1 MDKSIISQ
9 VPLFSTLPSAEL
21 DMLAAELR
29 EVDYPPDTVLFREG
43 DRGDKFYIVVDGG
56 IEILKAMDSANERLL
71 AVRGTGEFIGEMSL
85 LNRDGLRTAS
95 ARTQGQ
101 TRVLEMSRANFDEL
115 LHQKPSI
122 AYEMLRVLSSRLRE
136 AHNESIKELKEK
148 NRKLTEAYA
157 NLKAAQEQI
166 IEKEIM
172 DRELMQARDIQVS
185 MLPRVL
191 PKIEGLDLGAS
202 MVPARMVGGDFFDAI
217 PLGKDR
223 IGLVVGDVSGKGVPA
238 ALFMA
243 LTRSLLRAE
252 SGPSISP
259 EKALRRVNRHLLG
272 MNANDMF
279 VTILY
284 GVLNRKTHKFVYVR
298 AGHELPLVW
307 SEEGQLTK
315 PEIGRGQLMGIF
327 PDPVLET
334 QSLSLPPGSTL
345 LIYTD
350 GVTEAR
356 NEQEQFF
363 GEEGLIAAVPDLLNK
378 SAQEICDAL
387 VQILTDYHGEAP
399 QADDITLIT
408 ARSLLQQ

>member
-1 MDKSIISQ
+1 MDKFIISQ

-29 EVDYPPDTVLFREG
+29 EVDYPSANVLFREG
-43 DRGDKFYIVVDGG
+43 DRGDKFYIVVHGA
-56 IEILKAMDSANERLL
+56 IEILKAMDTPNERLL

-101 TRVLEMSRANFDEL
+101 TRVLEMSRADFDEL

-122 AYEMLRVLSSRLRE
+122 AYEMLRVLSSRLRA

-172 DRELMQARDIQVS
+172 DRELMQAREIQVS
-185 MLPRVL
+185 MLPSVL
-191 PKIEGLDLGAS
+191 PRMEGLDLGAN
-202 MVPARMVGGDFFDAI
+202 MVAARMVGGDFFDVI
-217 PLGKDR
+217 PLDEDR
-223 IGLVVGDVSGKGVPA
+223 LGLVVGDVSGKGVPA

-252 SGPSISP
+252 SSPAASP
-259 EKALRRVNRHLLG
+259 EKVLRRVNHHLLG
-272 MNANDMF
+272 MNAKDMF

-284 GVLNRKTHKFVYVR
+284 GVLNRQTHNFVYVR

-307 SEEGQLTK
+307 DADGTLTT
-315 PEIGRGQLMGIF
+315 PEIGSGQLMGIF
-327 PDPVLET
+327 PNPILET
-334 QSLSLPPGSTL
+334 QTLSLPPGSTL

-356 NEQEQFF
+356 NEREEFF
-363 GEEGLIAAVPDLLNK
+363 GDEGLIAAVPGLLDK
-378 SAQEICDAL
+378 SAQGICDAL
-387 VQILTDYHGEAP
+387 IEILTNYHGEAP
-399 QADDITLIT
+399 QADDITLV
-408 ARSLLQQ
+408 AAHSVG

>member
-9 VPLFSTLPSAEL
+9 VPLFSTLPSEEL
-21 DMLAAELR
+21 ELLASELK
-29 EVDYPPDTVLFREG
+29 EVDYPSGTVLFREG
-43 DRGDKFYIVVDGG
+43 DHGDKFYIVVSGG
-56 IEILKAMDSANERLL
+56 IEIIKAIDTSNERLL
-71 AVRGTGEFIGEMSL
+71 AVRGTCEFIGEMSL

-101 TRVLEMSRANFDEL
+101 TRVLEMSRVDFDEL

-122 AYEMLRVLSSRLRE
+122 AYEMLRVLSSRLRA

-172 DRELMQARDIQVS
+172 DRELVQARDIQVS

-191 PKIEGLDLGAS
+191 PRIEGLDLGAS
-202 MVPARMVGGDFFDAI
+202 MVPARMVGGDFFDVI
-217 PLGKDR
+217 PLDQDR
-223 IGLVVGDVSGKGVPA
+223 LGLVVGDVSGKGVPA

-252 SGPSISP
+252 SSPSASP
-259 EKALRRVNRHLLG
+259 EKVLRRVNHHLLG
-272 MNANDMF
+272 MNAKDMF

-284 GVLNRKTHKFVYVR
+284 GVLNRQTHNFVYVR
-298 AGHELPLVW
+298 AGHELPQVW
-307 SEEGQLTK
+307 HENGQLTT
-315 PEIGRGQLMGIF
+315 PEIGGGQLMGIF
-327 PDPVLET
+327 PNPILET
-334 QSLSLPPGSTL
+334 QTLSLPPGSTL

-356 NEQEQFF
+356 NEDEEFF
-363 GEEGLIAAVPDLLNK
+363 GEEGLIAAVPGLLNK
-378 SAQEICDAL
+378 TAQEICDSL
-387 VQILTDYHGEAP
+387 IHILTDYHGAAP
-399 QADDITLIT
+399 QADDITLIA
-408 ARSLLQQ
+408 ARAVR

>member
-9 VPLFSTLPSAEL
+9 VPLFSTLPSTEL
-21 DMLAAELR
+21 DLLAAELR
-29 EVDYPPDTVLFREG
+29 EVDYPSERVLFREG
-43 DRGDKFYIVVDGG
+43 DHGDKFYIVVHGG
-56 IEILKAMDSANERLL
+56 IEILKAMDTSNERLL

-115 LHQKPSI
+115 LQQKPSI
-122 AYEMLRVLSSRLRE
+122 AYEMLRVLSSRLRA

-185 MLPRVL
+185 MLPSVL
-191 PKIEGLDLGAS
+191 PRVEGLDLGAT
-202 MVPARMVGGDFFDAI
+202 MVPARMVGGDFFDVL
-217 PLGKDR
+217 PLSKDR
-223 IGLVVGDVSGKGVPA
+223 LGLVVGDVSGKGVPA

-252 SGPSISP
+252 SSPSASP
-259 EKALRRVNRHLLG
+259 EKVLRRVNHHLLG
-272 MNANDMF
+272 MNAKDMF

-284 GVLNRKTHKFVYVR
+284 GVLNQKTHEFVYVR

-307 SEEGQLTK
+307 DENGRLTK
-315 PEIGRGQLMGIF
+315 PEIGSGQLMGIF
-327 PDPVLET
+327 PNPILET
-334 QSLSLPPGSTL
+334 QTLSLPPGSTL

-356 NEQEQFF
+356 NEEEEFF
-363 GEEGLIAAVPDLLNK
+363 GEEGLIAAVPGLLDR
-378 SAQEICDAL
+378 SAQGICDAL
-387 VQILTDYHGEAP
+387 IELLTDYHGEAP
-399 QADDITLIT
+399 QADDITLIA
-408 ARSLLQQ
+408 ARSVP